1 MTKIRGWKEYLG
13 KTLVPLTIMLKGCS
27 KVLRE
32 ILYGMTVHEM
42 DIELR
47 KERGS
52 LDHLFML
59 IVFGDLV
66 GLPLLPPY
74 YSMRLLPHIIPTIE
88 KWKRSLLR
96 ERDLTDFASMD
107 I

>member
-1 MTKIRGWKEYLG
+1 MREEISSFSAR
-13 KTLVPLTIMLKGCS
+13 LKGLPRIL
-27 KVLRE
+27 KE

-42 DIELR
+42 DLELR

-59 IVFGDLV
+59 VVFGDLV

-74 YSMRLLPHIIPTIE
+74 YSMRLLPYIVPSLGT
-88 KWKRSLLR
+88 WKRSLLR
-96 ERDLTDFASMD
+96 EKDLTDFVATD

>member
-1 MTKIRGWKEYLG
+1 MGKISLVSTK
-13 KTLVPLTIMLKGCS
+13 LKG
-27 KVLRE
+27 LPRTFRE

-42 DIELR
+42 DLDLR
-47 KERGS
+47 RERGS

-59 IVFGDLV
+59 VVFGDLV

-74 YSMRLLPHIIPTIE
+74 YSMRLLPYIIPSIE
-88 KWKRSLLR
+88 TWKRSLLR
-96 ERDLTDFASMD
+96 EKDLTDFVATD

>member
-1 MTKIRGWKEYLG
+1 MKFLLLLSKFKDYL
-13 KTLVPLTIMLKGCS
+13 KPI
-27 KVLRE
+27 RE

-42 DIELR
+42 DLELK
-47 KERGS
+47 KERGN

-59 IVFGDLV
+59 FVFGDLV

-74 YSMRLLPHIIPTIE
+74 YSMRLLPYIIPSLET
-88 KWKRSLLR
+88 WKRSVLR
-96 ERDLTDFASMD
+96 EKDLTDFASVD

>member
-1 MTKIRGWKEYLG
+1 MKFLLLLSKFKDYL
-13 KTLVPLTIMLKGCS
+13 KPI
-27 KVLRE
+27 RE

-42 DIELR
+42 DLELR
-47 KERGS
+47 KERGN

-59 IVFGDLV
+59 VVFGDLV

-74 YSMRLLPHIIPTIE
+74 YSMRLLPYIFPSLET
-88 KWKRSLLR
+88 WKRSVLR
-96 ERDLTDFASMD
+96 EKDLTDFVSVD